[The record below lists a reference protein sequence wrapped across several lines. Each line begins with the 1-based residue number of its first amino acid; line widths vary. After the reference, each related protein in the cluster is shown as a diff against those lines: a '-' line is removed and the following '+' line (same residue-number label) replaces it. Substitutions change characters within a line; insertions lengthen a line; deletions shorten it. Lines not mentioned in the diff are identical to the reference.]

1 MPRAGVSV
9 NPDRARHV
17 EAWLDGSELDMFK
30 RPSVAPRDGAGEG
43 FGDARSDAR
52 PGDGGA
58 PRATASPRATD
69 ATDATDAP
77 ARRTVTITGRGAE
90 RYNPRLEPGARSRP
104 QRRRHERSDFRPDRA
119 ALWAVVLCLALVLL
133 AATSSHAATPASAAA
148 RSRAAAPAPAATARS
163 RAATAAPAEAHSPPA
178 APAARRRAPRATP

>member
-9 NPDRARHV
+9 KPERARHV

-30 RPSVAPRDGAGEG
+30 RPSA
-43 FGDARSDAR
+43 ARSD
-52 PGDGGA
+52 GDG
-58 PRATASPRATD
+58 
-69 ATDATDAP
+69 AP

-133 AATSSHAATPASAAA
+133 AATSSHAATL
-148 RSRAAAPAPAATARS
+148 
-163 RAATAAPAEAHSPPA
+163 A
-178 APAARRRAPRATP
+178 APAARWHSPAPAPRATP